1 MGLILRESSGIQR
14 NLPRSSNA
22 QQPQQP
28 HLASQSN
35 NLTCGLHQMPPLRG
49 PSNNE
54 AVANPGQGD
63 QNSRAQVLNLLG
75 NDLKA
80 TKEPYVYLAGK
91 LELYMRV

>member
-1 MGLILRESSGIQR
+1 MCILIVLYIRMGLILRESSGIQR

-28 HLASQSN
+28 PLASQSN

-54 AVANPGQGD
+54 AMANPGQGD

-75 NDLKA
+75 NDFSA
-80 TKEPYVYLAGK
+80 TNFAP
-91 LELYMRV
+91 